1 VDPYAPPAAP
11 PAPPAAVS
19 VRTLGTTALVL
30 GILELCYCGFRLV
43 SQALNATILAA
54 EKSMFRTTP
63 HGPPMGALMDE
74 AQVYAHRIAPWE
86 MLRTVP
92 FAVATGVLVWIAV
105 RLRRGDEGALE
116 AARRWIYWALG
127 AVVFSL
133 LVQLVFTLP
142 ATMEYQRHVVA
153 AMPVLPGHGGAPP
166 VDTRELMG
174 SMTLVSTILGV
185 VFGTAFLSAWPIVFH
200 VWSGRLLRRLQAVA
214 AG

>member
-1 VDPYAPPAAP
+1 MDPYAPPAAP

-43 SQALNATILAA
+43 SQALNATVLEA
-54 EKSMFRTTP
+54 EKSMLPAMR
-63 HGPPMGALMDE
+63 HGAPMGAVMDQ
-74 AQVYAHRIAPWE
+74 AQAYAHRIAPWE
-86 MLRTVP
+86 MVRTVP

-116 AARRWIYWALG
+116 AARRWIYGALG

-142 ATMEYQRHVVA
+142 ATLEYQRHVVA
-153 AMPVLPGHGGAPP
+153 AMPVLPARGGAPP
-166 VDTRELMG
+166 VDMREMMG
-174 SMTLVSTILGV
+174 SMTLVSAILGV
-185 VFGTAFLSAWPIVFH
+185 VFGTAFLSAWPIAFH
-200 VWSGRLLRRLQAVA
+200 VWSGRLLRRRQSTA